1 MQRIR
6 INDRYGTKDIIV
18 CLLLLFLLVFL
29 SVGCG
34 REETISLEDAKVDA
48 EQMERAHSEDS
59 EADSLSEEEIPEK
72 IYVYICGQVLNP
84 GVYEFAAGSRIY
96 EAIEVAGGLL
106 DSAAVSVLNQAEKME
121 DGQKIYV
128 PSEDEVQEGQEDPG
142 QEMADDGRVN
152 LNLAGEEELMT
163 LPGIGEK
170 KAQAIISYRESHGG
184 FQSTEELMEVEGIK
198 TGIYEKIKDRI
209 KV

>member
-1 MQRIR
+1 
-6 INDRYGTKDIIV
+6 
-18 CLLLLFLLVFL
+18 
-29 SVGCG
+29 
-34 REETISLEDAKVDA
+34 
-48 EQMERAHSEDS
+48 
-59 EADSLSEEEIPEK
+59 
-72 IYVYICGQVLNP
+72 
-84 GVYEFAAGSRIY
+84 
-96 EAIEVAGGLL
+96 
-106 DSAAVSVLNQAEKME
+106 
-121 DGQKIYV
+121 
-128 PSEDEVQEGQEDPG
+128 
-142 QEMADDGRVN
+142 MADDGRVN

>member
-1 MQRIR
+1 M
-6 INDRYGTKDIIV
+6 
-18 CLLLLFLLVFL
+18 
-29 SVGCG
+29 
-34 REETISLEDAKVDA
+34 
-48 EQMERAHSEDS
+48 
-59 EADSLSEEEIPEK
+59 
-72 IYVYICGQVLNP
+72 LNP